1 MATGGEGAAIV
12 AELRDATRST
22 DINGLVDIE
31 PGVRIRLRMAIAAGY
46 TVFFAI
52 AVSPQTAQ
60 AAATFAPPQSASSA
74 FNEATYT
81 GLLRALD
88 HHAVRSATVDENQR
102 VAKVVYRDGRHA
114 LVRYPSADTTLP
126 VRMAKQG
133 AVVRIAG
140 ESSPFLKRFL
150 APLFMVLVL
159 AVALGIG
166 VALRRT
172 GARRDTAADEGWDA
186 GSRAGLAPA
195 AAGRRA
201 DLAPV
206 DAPATRFSDVAGCD
220 EAVDELAEIVE
231 FLRTPERFARVDAR
245 MPAGLLLTGPP
256 GTGKTMLAR
265 ALAGE
270 AGVRFYA
277 ASGSQFMEKFVGV
290 GASRIRELF
299 KRATDNAPAVIFID
313 EIDAV
318 GASRSGHDGN
328 GERDQTL
335 NELLVRMDGFSTSN
349 RVVVVAATNR
359 PDILDPALL
368 RPGRFSR
375 QISVGLPS
383 EEGRRAI
390 LGVHS
395 ASKPLTAG
403 VDLGAIAAT
412 TGGFSGAQL
421 AELLNEAAI
430 MAARDG
436 RETIEN
442 DDVREGLRRVLA
454 GPKRKSAPIAEGEL
468 EKIAYHEAGHVVC
481 AEMCEH
487 HANAQHVTIDPRGN
501 AMGFALFGHEDRAL
515 HDEEHL
521 HEAMIAALGGRA
533 AEQLVFG
540 RVSSGAK
547 NDLEKVNAIARAAVT
562 EYGMSPRIGQLVGDE
577 RRFSDETRALIDREV
592 ERLVAAAYADALALL
607 EARRHELNTLAARL
621 LDTREL
627 ERVDIVTAL
636 TPAPSARDALAAAEG
651 AEAA

>member
-1 MATGGEGAAIV
+1 
-12 AELRDATRST
+12 
-22 DINGLVDIE
+22 VD
-31 PGVRIRLRMAIAAGY
+31 R
-46 TVFFAI
+46 
-52 AVSPQTAQ
+52 
-60 AAATFAPPQSASSA
+60 
-74 FNEATYT
+74 
-81 GLLRALD
+81 
-88 HHAVRSATVDENQR
+88 
-102 VAKVVYRDGRHA
+102 
-114 LVRYPSADTTLP
+114 
-126 VRMAKQG
+126 
-133 AVVRIAG
+133 
-140 ESSPFLKRFL
+140 
-150 APLFMVLVL
+150 
-159 AVALGIG
+159 
-166 VALRRT
+166 
-172 GARRDTAADEGWDA
+172 
-186 GSRAGLAPA
+186 RAGFAPA
-195 AAGRRA
+195 AAARRSNVDA
-201 DLAPV
+201 A
-206 DAPATRFSDVAGCD
+206 DAPATRFTDVAGCD
-220 EAVDELAEIVE
+220 EAVEELAEIVE

-277 ASGSQFMEKFVGV
+277 ASGSQFMEKYVGV
-290 GASRIRELF
+290 GASRVRELF
-299 KRATDNAPAVIFID
+299 KRAAANAPAVIFID

-318 GASRSGHDGN
+318 GGSRGGPDGN

-335 NELLVRMDGFSTSN
+335 NELLVRMDGFTTCD
-349 RVVVVAATNR
+349 RVIVIAATNR
-359 PDILDPALL
+359 PEILDAALL

-395 ASKPLTAG
+395 GSKPLAAD
-403 VDLGAIAAT
+403 VDLDAIAAT

-436 RETIEN
+436 REVIES

-454 GPKRKSAPIAEGEL
+454 GPKRKSAPVAEGEL

-481 AEMCEH
+481 AELCEH

-562 EYGMSPRIGQLVGDE
+562 EYGMSPRIGQLVGDD

-592 ERLVAAAYADALALL
+592 ERLVAAAYADALTLL
-607 EARRHELNTLAARL
+607 EARRHELETLAGRL
-621 LDTREL
+621 LDAHEL
-627 ERVDIVTAL
+627 ERIDIVTAL
-636 TPAPSARDALAAAEG
+636 SSASTDR

>member
-1 MATGGEGAAIV
+1 MTGLATTGRLEATSVSRHAARSRKALAGCAIVLAAAAAPNPAHGAA
-12 AELRDATRST
+12 
-22 DINGLVDIE
+22 
-31 PGVRIRLRMAIAAGY
+31 M
-46 TVFFAI
+46 
-52 AVSPQTAQ
+52 
-60 AAATFAPPQSASSA
+60 AAAPQPVASSSS
-74 FNEATYT
+74 NEGTYT

-88 HHAVRSATVDENQR
+88 RHAVRSATVDEKRR
-102 VAKVVYRDGRHA
+102 VAGVVYRDGRRVD
-114 LVRYPSADTTLP
+114 VRYPSADTTLP
-126 VRMAKQG
+126 VRMANGG

-140 ESSPFLKRFL
+140 GSAASAKRIRL
-150 APLFMVLVL
+150 LLGYGLVL
-159 AVALGIG
+159 AVVFAVG
-166 VALRRT
+166 VGLRRM
-172 GARRDTAADEGWDA
+172 RRGRATSSGSDDGWGVDR
-186 GSRAGLAPA
+186 RAGFAPA
-195 AAGRRA
+195 AVGRRSSVDA
-201 DLAPV
+201 A
-206 DAPATRFSDVAGCD
+206 DAPATRFTDVAGCD
-220 EAVDELAEIVE
+220 EAVEELAEIVE

-277 ASGSQFMEKFVGV
+277 ASGSQFMEKYVGV
-290 GASRIRELF
+290 GASRVRELF
-299 KRATDNAPAVIFID
+299 KRAAANAPAVIFID

-318 GASRSGHDGN
+318 GGSRGGHDGN

-335 NELLVRMDGFSTSN
+335 NELLVRMDGFTTRD

-359 PDILDPALL
+359 SEILDAALL

-395 ASKPLTAG
+395 GSKPLAAG
-403 VDLGAIAAT
+403 VDLDGIAAT

-436 RETIEN
+436 REVIES

-454 GPKRKSAPIAEGEL
+454 GPKRKSAPVAEGEL
-468 EKIAYHEAGHVVC
+468 KKIAYHEAGHVVC
-481 AEMCEH
+481 AEQCEH

-533 AEQLVFG
+533 AEQFVFG

-562 EYGMSPRIGQLVGDE
+562 EYGMSPRLGQLVGDE

-592 ERLVAAAYADALALL
+592 ERLVAAAYADALTLL
-607 EARRHELNTLAARL
+607 EARRLELETLAGRL
-621 LDTREL
+621 LEAREL
-627 ERVDIVTAL
+627 ERIDIVTAL
-636 TPAPSARDALAAAEG
+636 ASASTDR